1 MCIDA
6 VLCVCTCTVNCV
18 SPCVCLWACE
28 GSRCCNVRRY
38 VCKPWLV
45 SVQCVPGF
53 WHGVFLPSPSIPS
66 VVLTDSVLLCK
77 HNAFTPCCDFIVC
90 LAKGGFCYVHLRMC
104 KSFQSVYTC
113 SYHSLPTISHF
124 PTFLHSILT
133 LSLSPLPTLLPSPQL
148 PPHTASP
155 HSPHTHTPR
164 SHSPHSLLTSSLSPL
179 LHYPP
184 SLHL

>member
-1 MCIDA
+1 MY
-6 VLCVCTCTVNCV
+6 VC
-18 SPCVCLWACE
+18 
-28 GSRCCNVRRY
+28 RY

-133 LSLSPLPTLLPSPQL
+133 LSHSLPSPHSFPPHNSLPTL
-148 PPHTASP
+148 PPHTLLTLTLLAPTPHTPSSHPPSP
-155 HSPHTHTPR
+155 HSFTIH
-164 SHSPHSLLTSSLSPL
+164 
-179 LHYPP
+179 PP
-184 SLHL
+184 STCSPPTHICCRCVTWCGEATLPSCWHLVC